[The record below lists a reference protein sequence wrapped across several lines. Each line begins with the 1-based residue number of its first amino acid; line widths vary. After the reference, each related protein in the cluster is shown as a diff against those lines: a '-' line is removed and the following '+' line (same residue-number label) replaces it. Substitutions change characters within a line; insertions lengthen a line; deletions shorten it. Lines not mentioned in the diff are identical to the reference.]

1 MKNLLKN
8 NGLRVSWLI
17 MLVLAQ
23 TYVFAQNRE
32 TVDKTVAVVRNAGNY
47 ELITYSDLMWQLA
60 LQPGAQLSPPRS
72 EDLNRV
78 LQTLIDQRLFSLESK
93 RLPRS
98 APSKAEIDAEIKR
111 ILRYFPST
119 AVFESRLRQ
128 VGFDSI
134 KDEAF
139 ENLIASRLST
149 EKYLDFRFR
158 SFVVVSA
165 DEEARYYRDVFV
177 PDFRRRYPGLL
188 VPTLDD
194 RRDEIHSILIENK
207 VAERIESFLDDAKA
221 RVEIEVL
228 IEV

>member
-1 MKNLLKN
+1 MKYPLTNYSMRALWLL
-8 NGLRVSWLI
+8 LL
-17 MLVLAQ
+17 LLAQ
-23 TYVFAQNRE
+23 SFVFAQNKE
-32 TVDKTVAVVRNAGNY
+32 VVDKTVAVVRNAGNY

-93 RLPRS
+93 RLPRT
-98 APSKAEIDAEIKR
+98 AATKAEIDAEIKR

-128 VGFDSI
+128 VGFESI

-149 EKYLDFRFR
+149 ERYLDFRFR

-165 DEEARYYRDVFV
+165 DEEARYYRDIFV

-188 VPTLDD
+188 VPTVDD

-207 VAERIESFLDDAKA
+207 VAERIESFLDDAKG

>member
-1 MKNLLKN
+1 MKNPLTNNSLRAVTILLLLLGHN
-8 NGLRVSWLI
+8 
-17 MLVLAQ
+17 
-23 TYVFAQNRE
+23 YVFAQNRE
-32 TVDKTVAVVRNAGNY
+32 IVDKTVAVVRNAGNY

-60 LQPGAQLSPPRS
+60 LQPGAPLLPPRS

-93 RLPRS
+93 RLPRT
-98 APSKAEIDAEIKR
+98 AATKVEIDAEIKR
-111 ILRYFPST
+111 ILRFFPST

-134 KDEAF
+134 NDEAF

-194 RRDEIHSILIENK
+194 RRDEIYGILTENK
-207 VAERIESFLDDAKA
+207 VAERIESFLDDAKS